1 MKTSNNMLFLVF
13 IVIFVGLYQNLQAC
27 LNEHRALLNGGITIS
42 DGDFDIPRAK
52 YNLKDKTE
60 LNEHILLLEELYGKS
75 KSLMDYSDLGVLLVY
90 DGQYERAKAIFQE
103 IEKKLPNRYQTATNL
118 GTVYELLG
126 KNDSAYY
133 WIKKGIKL
141 NPHSHEG
148 SEWIHLKILEAKIKA
163 KGDEKYLWSTNILGI
178 NFGDG
183 KTPEY
188 KSNMPLDTLAKHIYI
203 QLNER
208 MTFLKPKDPTV
219 AQLLFDLGNAY
230 AITHDVKM
238 GLKVLLMAQGYGYQ
252 SDVLTERIS
261 YFKRLQ
267 AKVDKGSH
275 SDTDTKSDKITLH
288 SNANTFFIV
297 VGGLLSI
304 MIVIF
309 TFWKLK
315 KK

>member
-1 MKTSNNMLFLVF
+1 MLHFSIRF
-13 IVIFVGLYQNLQAC
+13 IFFIIFFGLNQSLKAC
-27 LNEHRALLNGGITIS
+27 LNEYRALLNGNIVEF
-42 DGDFDIPRAK
+42 DGEIYVPQGK
-52 YNLKDKTE
+52 YNLNNKAE
-60 LNEHILLLEELYGKS
+60 LKEHILLIEELYGKS
-75 KSLMDYSDLGVLLVY
+75 KSLMDYSDLGVLFVY

-133 WIKKGIKL
+133 WIKKGIEL

-148 SEWIHLKILEAKIKA
+148 SEWIHLKILEAKINA

-219 AQLLFDLGNAY
+219 AQLLFSLGNAY
-230 AITHDVKM
+230 AITHDVKT
-238 GLKVLLMAQGYGYQ
+238 GLKVLKLAQEYGYQ
-252 SDVLTERIS
+252 SDILNKRILH
-261 YFKRLQ
+261 FEKLQ
-267 AKVDKGSH
+267 AEADKRNTTSSLSQINSFFH
-275 SDTDTKSDKITLH
+275 SLTP
-288 SNANTFFIV
+288 TFFIMLGAV
-297 VGGLLSI
+297 IIIL
-304 MIVIF
+304 IVIF